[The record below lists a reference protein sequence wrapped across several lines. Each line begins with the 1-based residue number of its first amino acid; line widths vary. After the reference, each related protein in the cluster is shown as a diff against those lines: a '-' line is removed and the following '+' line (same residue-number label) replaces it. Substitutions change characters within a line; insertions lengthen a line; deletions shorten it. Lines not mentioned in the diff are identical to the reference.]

1 MIRAPKKQKK
11 EATIKEKKEQ
21 PIENLVM
28 KKYPK
33 GLDKIECKHVNESI
47 KSEFSDCFPLGNKHV
62 EGVKVHVDWFMPPPG
77 RIMYCPLNDTH
88 KNEIKHQILM
98 FHYIN

>member
-1 MIRAPKKQKK
+1 
-11 EATIKEKKEQ
+11 
-21 PIENLVM
+21 
-28 KKYPK
+28 
-33 GLDKIECKHVNESI
+33 
-47 KSEFSDCFPLGNKHV
+47 
-62 EGVKVHVDWFMPPPG
+62 VDWFMPPPG